1 MITRDKH
8 LCGEKNDC
16 YSRAPRQ
23 PEGGRTGKLK
33 WETSLDD
40 LVEHNL
46 SWSNGLLAPCRA
58 LCRAGAAGSR
68 GCAVRAELC
77 LR

>member
-1 MITRDKH
+1 MITQDKH

-16 YSRAPRQ
+16 YSKAPRH

-46 SWSNGLLAPCRA
+46 SNGLMLP
-58 LCRAGAAGSR
+58 
-68 GCAVRAELC
+68 
-77 LR
+77 